1 MREKEKKS
9 CWTRGGGGQEVGDPG
24 GDQIGRG
31 VAMRGGGT
39 RGHRT
44 ATSSSSFL
52 YVPPLEANRIYAYK
66 SVFLYF

>member
-9 CWTRGGGGQEVGDPG
+9 CWTRGGDGAG
-24 GDQIGRG
+24 GRG
-31 VAMRGGGT
+31 PRRGSNRKRGGHEGGGT